1 MNSAESL
8 EPQRGCRG
16 GRWLDRA
23 GAQRGSLDCRH
34 TQLPK
39 PWARGRPLTDLYVQ
53 KKEKRVQGMGPGG
66 PRLKGYAEKNGSGS
80 KETVSGKVGVI
91 SGERERELSQ
101 KTREEARWALN
112 SIHLCFLF
120 PCSRSASDIS

>member
-91 SGERERELSQ
+91 SGERERERVVTEDKRGGPLGTKLHTLVFPFSLF
-101 KTREEARWALN
+101 KV
-112 SIHLCFLF
+112 SI
-120 PCSRSASDIS
+120 